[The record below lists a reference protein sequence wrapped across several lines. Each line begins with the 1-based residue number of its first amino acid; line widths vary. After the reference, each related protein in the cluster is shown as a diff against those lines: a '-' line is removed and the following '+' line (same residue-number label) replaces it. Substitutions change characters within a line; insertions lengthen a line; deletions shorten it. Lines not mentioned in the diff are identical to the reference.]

1 MPQGQ
6 EVPIRLHMA
15 TPHWGRFELRVC
27 PLSDASLLT
36 ENREF
41 TEACLA
47 AHPLYLAPKALQPGV
62 LPCTTVAE
70 GSTEN
75 GSDTKLEPHSLLSKL
90 IFGGRAWVQA

>member
-1 MPQGQ
+1 M
-6 EVPIRLHMA
+6 PIRLHMA

-70 GSTEN
+70 GSAEN
-75 GSDTKLEPHSLLSKL
+75 GSDTKLEPHDTP
-90 IFGGRAWVQA
+90 Q